1 MQQIARW
8 SCPILLFFFSSRRRH
23 TRCSR
28 DWSSDVCSSDLSL
41 QVLTK
46 YNESPKVINAALC
59 GHENIKPETI
69 EAVLVQAADGV
80 SAARPGARRDVL
92 ESYIKRLAKLEEIA
106 LSYRGVEMCYAI
118 QAGREL
124 RVMTKADIVSDLDAH
139 QLAKDIT
146 KRIEAEMQYPGHIK
160 VVVIRETRAVEV
172 AK

>member
-80 SAARPGARRDVL
+80 SAARPRAPRGVL
-92 ESYIKRLAKLEEIA
+92 EAYIKRPAKLQGNA
-106 LSYRGVEMCYAI
+106 PFFPG
-118 QAGREL
+118 GREWFP
-124 RVMTKADIVSDLDAH
+124 D
-139 QLAKDIT
+139 
-146 KRIEAEMQYPGHIK
+146 PG
-160 VVVIRETRAVEV
+160 RP
-172 AK
+172 

>member
-69 EAVLVQAADGV
+69 EAVLVEAADGV
-80 SAARPGARRDVL
+80 SAARPGARRGVL
-92 ESYIKRLAKLEEIA
+92 ESYIQRLAEAQGIR
-106 LSYRGVEMCYAI
+106 LSHPGV
-118 QAGREL
+118 
-124 RVMTKADIVSDLDAH
+124 RVG
-139 QLAKDIT
+139 
-146 KRIEAEMQYPGHIK
+146 YPVHARRRPG
-160 VVVIRETRAVEV
+160 AV
-172 AK
+172 